1 MSTAVNW
8 QIANLEREL
17 KDGYVYT
24 VHYTVDAND
33 GTYSSSA
40 YGSLGLERPEKMIPF
55 KDLKESDV
63 VQWVK
68 DSLGEEKVK
77 EIEAAIL
84 ERVAEQSKPT
94 RSAGLPWA

>member
-40 YGSLGLERPEKMIPF
+40 YGSLGLERPEKLIPF
-55 KDLKESDV
+55 KDLKEIDV
-63 VQWVK
+63 VKWVK
-68 DSLGEEKVK
+68 ETLGEEKVK
-77 EIEAAIL
+77 EIETALLAQL
-84 ERVAEQSKPT
+84 SEQSSPT
-94 RSAGLPWA
+94 RSVGLPWA